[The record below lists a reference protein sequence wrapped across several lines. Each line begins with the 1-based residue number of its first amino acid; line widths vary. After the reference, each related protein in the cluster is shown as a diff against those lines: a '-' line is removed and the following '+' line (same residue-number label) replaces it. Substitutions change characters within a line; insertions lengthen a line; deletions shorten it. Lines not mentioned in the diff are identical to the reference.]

1 MDVSV
6 HAGGQ
11 PQKSFALGPET
22 GSLTGTWD
30 LLVRL
35 ASQGTLRICLSLSP
49 LQLGYKG
56 MPPHPTFY
64 MGAGN

>member
-1 MDVSV
+1 MDVSA

-11 PQKSFALGPET
+11 SQKSSTLVPET
-22 GSLTGTWD
+22 GSLIGTWD

-35 ASQGTLRICLSLSP
+35 ASQGTLRICLSLSS
-49 LQLGYKG
+49 LQLGYEG

-64 MGAGN
+64 MGADN